1 MDFILLIVGM
11 DANAYYMARCYHEKY
26 GKKAYLI
33 GKNPIWFTS
42 LSKIV
47 NTSYYPEMWD
57 ENKFLK
63 ILDEFYEEHHDK
75 KILLVSSTENYIT
88 MISKNRE
95 RLENKFFFNYP
106 KKELIDII
114 VNKELFYKEYLNN
127 KIIEIPK
134 TIYYN
139 CSRDDKVKI
148 NFMYPIILK
157 PADVVPYRQ
166 IEFDGKKKIY
176 KIEDEKELYEVI
188 QCIKNGGYN
197 STLIIQEYIP
207 GDDSYLFDSVIYAN
221 RDAKVKRITLAQ
233 IGLQEHA
240 YNLVGNAAVMING
253 YNQFGKT
260 NEVIEMIKDF
270 AESIGYTGYAEF
282 DLKYDYRDKKFKVLE
297 INPRQGRSS
306 YYLAGAG
313 CNLVELLARDL
324 IYNEKLE
331 FEYLDKEV
339 MLSFVP
345 RKIIDKYIVNKEY
358 KEKALSLW
366 KSHVNPMKY
375 KKDSSLKRNYTLLRK
390 DLRYFKDYKNG
401 YWKNQ

>member
-1 MDFILLIVGM
+1 MDFILLIIGM

-47 NTSYYPEMWD
+47 NTAYYPDMW
-57 ENKFLK
+57 EEKKFLEV
-63 ILDEFYEEHHDK
+63 LDNFYEEHCNE

-88 MISKNRE
+88 MISKNRNK
-95 RLENKFFFNYP
+95 LKNKFYFNYP
-106 KKELIDII
+106 DKDIIDTI
-114 VNKELFYKEYLNN
+114 VNKELFYKKFSNN
-127 KIIEIPK
+127 KLITIPQ
-134 TIYYN
+134 TIYYDCN
-139 CSRDDKVKI
+139 KDDKIKI

-166 IEFDGKKKIY
+166 IEFEGKKKIY
-176 KIEDEKELYEVI
+176 KIESEKELYEVI
-188 QCIKNGGYN
+188 SNIKNGGYR

-207 GDDSYLFDSVIYAN
+207 GDDSHLFDSVIYSDK
-221 RDAKVKRITLAQ
+221 DAKVKRITLAQ

-240 YNLVGNAAVMING
+240 YNLVGNASVMING

-260 NEVIEMIKDF
+260 EEVIEMVKDF
-270 AESIGYTGYAEF
+270 AESIKYTGYAEF
-282 DLKYDYRDKKFKVLE
+282 DLKYDERDNKFKVLE

-306 YYLAGAG
+306 YYLTGAG
-313 CNLVELLARDL
+313 CNLVELLANDL
-324 IYNEKLE
+324 IYNRELE
-331 FEYLDKEV
+331 FEYLNKEV

-345 RKIIDKYIVNKEY
+345 KKIISKYIVNEEFK
-358 KEKALSLW
+358 KKALLMW
-366 KSHVNPMKY
+366 KKHINPMKY
-375 KKDSSLKRNYTLLRK
+375 DKDRNFKRSYNLFRK

-401 YWKNQ
+401 YWKNK